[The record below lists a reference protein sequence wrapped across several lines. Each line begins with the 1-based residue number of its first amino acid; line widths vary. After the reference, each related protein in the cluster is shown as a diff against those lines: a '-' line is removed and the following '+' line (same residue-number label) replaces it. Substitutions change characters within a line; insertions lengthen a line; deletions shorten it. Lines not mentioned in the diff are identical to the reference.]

1 MQTNYKVNYKIVSEG
16 YYLGTFGGLEVLIR
30 KEDEFVNATK
40 LCKKGGKELFSWT
53 RLQCSKSLRKE
64 FSLAEGICE
73 DEMINTV
80 LGGKNTEVRGTYVH
94 PDLVPHIAM
103 WISPRFGIIVSRII
117 REWRELSSQ
126 NEANYWT
133 EMGDC
138 IINYPSEKDQEEKK
152 WQELVAAQEQGT
164 MEVETFRGR
173 IDVLTPTKVIEVK
186 RADFWKHAVGQ
197 VLCYRREYKDRAAAI
212 YLFDSADAPKD
223 IIREDCE
230 AFGIEVKFLE

>member
-1 MQTNYKVNYKIVSEG
+1 MQTNCKVNYKIVSEG

-40 LCKKGGKELFSWT
+40 FCKRGGKDPHGWL
-53 RLQCSKSLRKE
+53 RLQGTKKLIQEICRVHNAEQSDILRTYQAG
-64 FSLAEGICE
+64 SNYL
-73 DEMINTV
+73 
-80 LGGKNTEVRGTYVH
+80 LSGTYVH

-117 REWRELSSQ
+117 REWREFSSQ

-152 WQELVAAQEQGT
+152 WQELIAAQEQGT
-164 MEVETFRGR
+164 MEVETRRGR

-186 RADFWKHAVGQ
+186 RAALWKHAVGQ
-197 VLCYRREYKDRAAAI
+197 VLCYRREYKDRVAAI
-212 YLFDSADAPKD
+212 YLFDSADAPN